1 MSTNNLEKSSM
12 ALLCL
17 HIDSKY
23 KKKANGYFAQNF
35 KYLTGPRLS
44 HNPIVG
50 QMVATA
56 TRPRQSGGEGP
67 LSGDFRR
74 GRMRRFKIQ
83 TRASVISLAVL
94 SLAATQQAHGQTPEP
109 GERSIPQILPQSL

>member
-50 QMVATA
+50 QMVASA
-56 TRPRQSGGEGP
+56 TGPQSERRRPGSVGISGGVECGV
-67 LSGDFRR
+67 S
-74 GRMRRFKIQ
+74 K
-83 TRASVISLAVL
+83 
-94 SLAATQQAHGQTPEP
+94 
-109 GERSIPQILPQSL
+109 SIPMQA

>member
-50 QMVATA
+50 QMVASA
-56 TRPRQSGGEGP
+56 TGPLSERGEGP
-67 LSGDFRR
+67 AQWGFQE
-74 GRMRRFKIQ
+74 G
-83 TRASVISLAVL
+83 
-94 SLAATQQAHGQTPEP
+94 
-109 GERSIPQILPQSL
+109 

>member
-56 TRPRQSGGEGP
+56 TGPRQREAKALSVGISGGVECGVSKSRP
-67 LSGDFRR
+67 
-74 GRMRRFKIQ
+74 M
-83 TRASVISLAVL
+83 
-94 SLAATQQAHGQTPEP
+94 QA
-109 GERSIPQILPQSL
+109 